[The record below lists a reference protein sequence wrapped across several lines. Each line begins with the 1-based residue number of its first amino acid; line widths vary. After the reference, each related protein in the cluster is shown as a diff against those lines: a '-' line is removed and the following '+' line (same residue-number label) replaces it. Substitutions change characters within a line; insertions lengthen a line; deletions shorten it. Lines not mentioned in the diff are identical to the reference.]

1 MLVPSAYWYAR
12 NVWLTGNALYPLQ
25 LSLFGHVLAD
35 GWYEA
40 AAMRA
45 TAYHVP
51 PAAWHVLVGRLA
63 VIAGVAGFSLV
74 AAGAMA
80 GWVQALRPSLP
91 ATVRRTLALC
101 STLAVAQ
108 LVIYWAVLPYN
119 TQERFL
125 SAALGL
131 ALVPLATATSS
142 HPVLQAGLCL
152 LLGWQ
157 LLGSWSGRLG
167 GSPPLLRVYDNPL
180 WLGNPSMA
188 LLLPVSLLLAGVVL
202 RRGTRFRWVLA
213 AVIVGLGWYLP
224 VRPLTDRLFE
234 QPVVAFY
241 PQAGFAASLLPGWH
255 ILEEAATP
263 AGSRV
268 AYAGTN
274 LPYYLFGLG
283 LRNDVEY
290 ININRDLD
298 GLPHDYHLRLRQ
310 RPDFRLADNPWPQW
324 YRTEMAFDAWLANL
338 RRRGI
343 ELLFIARENRHG
355 RLEPTPGALPQ
366 FPIEREWA
374 DAHPD
379 LFVDLG
385 PFNYAP
391 GTIPWVRVYRLMPA
405 R

>member
-1 MLVPSAYWYAR
+1 M
-12 NVWLTGNALYPLQ
+12 
-25 LSLFGHVLAD
+25 
-35 GWYEA
+35 
-40 AAMRA
+40 
-45 TAYHVP
+45 
-51 PAAWHVLVGRLA
+51 
-63 VIAGVAGFSLV
+63 
-74 AAGAMA
+74 
-80 GWVQALRPSLP
+80 
-91 ATVRRTLALC
+91 
-101 STLAVAQ
+101 
-108 LVIYWAVLPYN
+108 
-119 TQERFL
+119 
-125 SAALGL
+125 
-131 ALVPLATATSS
+131 
-142 HPVLQAGLCL
+142 
-152 LLGWQ
+152 
-157 LLGSWSGRLG
+157 G
-167 GSPPLLRVYDNPL
+167 GSLPLLRGYDNPL
-180 WLGNPSMA
+180 GLGNPSMA

-202 RRGTRFRWVLA
+202 QRGTRYRWVLA
-213 AVIVGLGWYLP
+213 AVIVALGWYLP

-234 QPVVAFY
+234 QPVAAFY
-241 PQAGFAASLLPGWH
+241 PQSGFAASLLPGWH

-268 AYAGTN
+268 AYTGTN

-385 PFNYAP
+385 PFSYAP